1 MLVWGLLMILQL
13 PKVLE
18 AAAEWAGAFIRG
30 RPGPFLPSG
39 LVFLDCDVAAFEK
52 SSLKQEKSQH
62 L

>member
-1 MLVWGLLMILQL
+1 MILQL